1 MIQKRTSAL
10 SRFCLLVLFCGTGFV
25 LTAQN
30 LQLVWADEFEATAI
44 DPAIWQYESGPSNDN
59 VQFYTN
65 RADNANLVDGKLR
78 IIALKESYQGY
89 EFTSAHIRT
98 EQARS
103 WRYGRVEASIKLPG
117 TPGFVPAFWML
128 PVDEMYGWWPFSGE
142 IDIMEHPTNEVSKI
156 YGTVH
161 TEAYNLFAGPLPP
174 GGSTIDVPDAESAFH
189 LYAVE
194 WSPEKIDFF
203 VDDQKYYS
211 FENDNGS
218 SATWPFNQP
227 FYIILNLAV
236 GGGWVGTPGESSV
249 FPAIMEV
256 EYVRVYQDLND
267 VEIQGNDFVT
277 YNTSDV
283 TYSFAEIEG
292 ASYQWSVPG
301 GAEIT
306 SGQGSAQIT
315 VSWGLFGGNV
325 EAEMITGQGTILKTL
340 PVRVSPNLLKNMG
353 FEKGVKYWRSAAGYP
368 VKAQITLD
376 GEVFNGGSHS
386 IFTGVTDPAGN
397 AWDVQLSQS
406 GFVVQGGTKYHAS
419 LMAKSGATPEQFSAA
434 VINAS
439 SFALAG
445 QKTISTGDSWGLYE
459 FDFTPSGTFAAAFNV
474 DMGGH
479 TGTYYLDDFVLT
491 NAELSDQNLL
501 ENPDFFDGEQ
511 AWALT
516 CISGAI
522 AYGAVAEG
530 EYAVSIVNGGA
541 SAWDIHLGQS
551 GLAVE
556 YGFEYMVSFDAY
568 ADAPRQISPL
578 VGKNGEPWTVY
589 SDEEPISLTTTR
601 QTYSFTFP
609 MNEPTDLQSRL
620 GFDIGGDEANVYL
633 DNILLRKGEAINTSS
648 NFSGTPVQSS
658 VSLRNYPNPVR
669 TETSFYYTLQEP
681 AQVSLMVF
689 NLNGKEVETIESGFR
704 QKGEH
709 IIKWTA
715 GELSAGIYL
724 YQLRVGEKS
733 ETRKLVVLR

>member
-1 MIQKRTSAL
+1 MN
-10 SRFCLLVLFCGTGFV
+10 SR
-25 LTAQN
+25 
-30 LQLVWADEFEATAI
+30 ATTI
-44 DPAIWQYESGPSNDN
+44 DPSAWQYEAGPSNDN

-65 RADNANLVDGKLR
+65 RTDNATVVDGKLR

-89 EFTSAHIRT
+89 DYTSAHIRT
-98 EQARS
+98 EQAQS

-128 PVDEMYGWWPFSGE
+128 PVDQMYGWWPFSGE
-142 IDIMEHPTNEVSKI
+142 IDIMEHPTNEISKI

-161 TEAYNLFAGPLPP
+161 TETYNLFAGPLPP
-174 GGSTIDVPDAESAFH
+174 GGSTVDVPDAESAFH
-189 LYAVE
+189 LYAIE
-194 WSPEKIDFF
+194 WTPEKIDFF

-256 EYVRVYQDLND
+256 DYVRVYQDLND
-267 VEIQGNDFVT
+267 MEIQGSEFIT
-277 YNTSDV
+277 YNTADV
-283 TYSFAEIEG
+283 SYSLGNIEG

-301 GAEIT
+301 GAVIT
-306 SGQGSAQIT
+306 SGQGSSQIT
-315 VSWGLFGGNV
+315 VNWGIFGGNV
-325 EAEMITGQGTILKTL
+325 EAEISTGQGTSLKTL
-340 PVRVSPNLLKNMG
+340 PVRVSPNLLKNTG
-353 FEKGVKYWRSAAGYP
+353 FEKGVKYWRNATGYP
-368 VKAQITLD
+368 VKAQINLD
-376 GEVFNGGSHS
+376 GEVFYGGAHS
-386 IFTGVTDPAGN
+386 IFSGVTDPSGN

-419 LMAKSGATPEQFSAA
+419 LMAKSGATPEQISAA

-445 QKTISTGDSWGLYE
+445 QKIVSTGDTWGLYE
-459 FDFTPSGTFAAAFNV
+459 FDFKPSGTFAAAFNV

-479 TGTYYLDDFVLT
+479 TGSYYLDDFMLT
-491 NAELSDQNLL
+491 TGELTSLNLL
-501 ENPDFFDGEQ
+501 KNADFFDGEE

-516 CISGAI
+516 SLSA
-522 AYGAVAEG
+522 AVAEG
-530 EYAVSIVNGGA
+530 AVTEGAYSVSISNGGT

-551 GLAVE
+551 GLPVE
-556 YGFEYMVSFDAY
+556 NGFEYMVSFDAY

-578 VGKNGEPWTVY
+578 LGKNGDPWTVY
-589 SDEEPISLTTTR
+589 SNEEPITLTTTK

-620 GFDIGGDEANVYL
+620 GFDIGGDGANVYF
-633 DNILLRKGEAINTSS
+633 DNILLRKGEAINTTS
-648 NFSGTPVQSS
+648 NFSGTPVESLA
-658 VSLRNYPNPVR
+658 SLRNYPNPVHN
-669 TETSFYYTLQEP
+669 ETSFYYTLQEP
-681 AQVSLMVF
+681 AQVSIKIF
-689 NLNGKEVETIESGFR
+689 KLNGQELETIESGFR

-709 IIKWTA
+709 IIKWDT
-715 GELSAGIYL
+715 GELPAGIYL
-724 YQLRVGEKS
+724 YRLSVGEKS
-733 ETRKLVVLR
+733 ETRKLILLR